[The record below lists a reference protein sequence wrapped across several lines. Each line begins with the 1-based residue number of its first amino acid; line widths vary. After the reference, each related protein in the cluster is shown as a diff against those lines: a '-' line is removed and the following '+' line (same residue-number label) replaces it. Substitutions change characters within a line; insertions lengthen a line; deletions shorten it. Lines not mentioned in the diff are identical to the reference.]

1 MIDQKQP
8 RDPKLEYLRQRYAFA
23 DWSDAGTPLESLFVW
38 KYVRNRHYL
47 PGYELERIE
56 ELETEQGQPASS
68 RAIWRSQ
75 SDREAVLELLV
86 SECPDRGSAR
96 PALLR
101 TLGQFQ
107 AFLERREGIGDIA
120 FAAAGDG
127 AVTFVVANLVV
138 LVRAVDGPPT
148 PMIGPAHDVE
158 RHVRDRPEPGGRL
171 APEIHELTAAAP
183 QTDGTIPIDV
193 EADDPLGRPLWFK
206 VFGHRG
212 EAFDRNGEL
221 TFRPYGPEPWDITI
235 FAINENGGSAER
247 ALSAPKR

>member
-1 MIDQKQP
+1 M
-8 RDPKLEYLRQRYAFA
+8 
-23 DWSDAGTPLESLFVW
+23 
-38 KYVRNRHYL
+38 
-47 PGYELERIE
+47 
-56 ELETEQGQPASS
+56 
-68 RAIWRSQ
+68 
-75 SDREAVLELLV
+75 LV

-107 AFLERREGIGDIA
+107 AFLERREGVGDIA

-138 LVRAVDGPPT
+138 LVRVVDGPPT
-148 PMIGPAHDVE
+148 PMIGLAHDVE
-158 RHVRDRPEPGGRL
+158 RHIRARPEPGGRV

-183 QTDGTIPIDV
+183 QPDGTILIDV

-206 VFGHRG
+206 AFGHRG

-247 ALSAPKR
+247 ALSATKR

>member
-1 MIDQKQP
+1 VIDQEHP

-23 DWSDAGTPLESLFVW
+23 DWSDAGKPPESLFVW
-38 KYVRNRHYL
+38 QYVRARHDL

-56 ELETEQGQPASS
+56 LIETAQGQPASS
-68 RAIWRSQ
+68 RAMWRSQ

-107 AFLERREGIGDIA
+107 AFLERRDGVGDIA

-127 AVTFVVANLVV
+127 AVTFIVANMVA
-138 LVRAVDGPPT
+138 LVRTVDGPPT
-148 PMIGPAHDVE
+148 PVIGPVHDVE
-158 RHVRDRPEPGGRL
+158 RDIRARPEPGGRV
-171 APEIHELTAAAP
+171 APEIHELAAAAP
-183 QTDGTIPIDV
+183 QPDGTVPIDV
-193 EADDPLGRPLWFK
+193 KAVDPLGRPLWFK
-206 VFGHRG
+206 VFSHGG
-212 EAFDRNGEL
+212 EAFDRNGQL
-221 TFRPYGPEPWDITI
+221 ALRPYGPEPWDITV

-247 ALSAPKR
+247 ALSAPER